1 METVGFIGLWNMGSG
16 MSRNIQKAGYPMVV
30 YDVREEA
37 TKPLLERG
45 ARLAGSPAEA
55 ASLSDVTL
63 VSLPGPKEV
72 EDVAIGPQG
81 ILEGIVD
88 GGIYVELSTSQPAL
102 IRRIEPIFRRK
113 GAHVL
118 DAPVAGSK
126 NVAAAGELAVYV
138 GGEREMYERIRPI
151 LSNIG
156 NNVLYAG
163 GIGCGSICKLVHNM
177 ISSGVRMAIAEG
189 MTLGVKA
196 GVEPRTIWDCVRRGD
211 LGRISFLHERMPR
224 RILRGQYEP
233 ADFRLAMELRRE
245 YNVPMTIANLAEQAV
260 IQGLNLGW
268 GDMDST
274 VTFRLQEQRAG
285 VEVRAPEVDPEQSAR
300 YITTHPDA

>member
-1 METVGFIGLWNMGSG
+1 M
-16 MSRNIQKAGYPMVV
+16 
-30 YDVREEA
+30 
-37 TKPLLERG
+37 
-45 ARLAGSPAEA
+45 
-55 ASLSDVTL
+55 
-63 VSLPGPKEV
+63 
-72 EDVAIGPQG
+72 
-81 ILEGIVD
+81 
-88 GGIYVELSTSQPAL
+88 
-102 IRRIEPIFRRK
+102 FRRK

-211 LGRISFLHERMPR
+211 LGRISL
-224 RILRGQYEP
+224 IL
-233 ADFRLAMELRRE
+233 
-245 YNVPMTIANLAEQAV
+245 
-260 IQGLNLGW
+260 
-268 GDMDST
+268 S
-274 VTFRLQEQRAG
+274 
-285 VEVRAPEVDPEQSAR
+285 
-300 YITTHPDA
+300 